1 MGEDFTSQWGRG
13 REQPRHQLD
22 REAGW
27 RKKLELWMA
36 EWGRGAIQGAGLEP
50 GASPKGV
57 SRGLR
62 ALGPIPAPDLE
73 SPCNS
78 ALFLPQP
85 RHPSSL
91 SYLSFPFYRKLCKSY
106 SPDSS

>member
-1 MGEDFTSQWGRG
+1 MALGEGSR
-13 REQPRHQLD
+13 RLD
-22 REAGW
+22 KEAGW
-27 RKKLELWMA
+27 PKKLGLWRGG
-36 EWGRGAIQGAGLEP
+36 WGWGSYSGSWP
-50 GASPKGV
+50 GARGSPMGV
-57 SRGLR
+57 SGGLR

-85 RHPSSL
+85 RHPSGL
-91 SYLSFPFYRKLCKSY
+91 CYHGFPFYRKLCKSY